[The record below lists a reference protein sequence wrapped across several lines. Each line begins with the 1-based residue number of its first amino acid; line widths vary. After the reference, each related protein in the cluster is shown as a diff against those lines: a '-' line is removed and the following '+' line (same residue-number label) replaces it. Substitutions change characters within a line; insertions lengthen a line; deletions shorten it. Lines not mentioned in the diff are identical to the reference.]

1 MTKKRLRYSELGAP
15 ATPAPS
21 PPELP
26 AMAPTPIVADAPVM
40 AVAAV
45 ADVPVEAV
53 VAPPAP
59 PAPHELPPPRKPRNS
74 TPVELARALAA
85 AQAAERAASGQAPI
99 TPPLI
104 VPPRTVHRSM
114 RDRARARDGIVE
126 LLMFRIGGER
136 FGVELLTVD
145 EVIDL
150 PVIHHVPE
158 MPPAMLGVVT
168 VRGSLTPVYSPHQA
182 LGLPLALRD
191 AVLIFR
197 RKGVRVGI
205 LIDDVDDAI
214 TIDLA
219 ELRETPGAGQ
229 ADSIVLGVMRHA
241 GAVVGLVDAD
251 ALIAACRTAAL
262 LEIA

>member
-1 MTKKRLRYSELGAP
+1 MTKKRLRYSELAAP
-15 ATPAPS
+15 AAPAPAS
-21 PPELP
+21 PEVSAAVPE
-26 AMAPTPIVADAPVM
+26 AAPIVANVPSAT
-40 AVAAV
+40 VA
-45 ADVPVEAV
+45 
-53 VAPPAP
+53 APPAP
-59 PAPHELPPPRKPRNS
+59 AAPTAPLALRKPRNS

-85 AQAAERAASGQAPI
+85 AQAAERAAAGQAPVA
-99 TPPLI
+99 PP
-104 VPPRTVHRSM
+104 VAPPPRTPYRSI
-114 RDRARARDGIVE
+114 RDRARAREGIVE

-197 RKGVRVGI
+197 RGGVRVGI

-219 ELRETPGAGQ
+219 ELRETPGADQ
-229 ADSIVLGVMRHA
+229 ADSVVLGVMRHA
-241 GAVVGLVDAD
+241 GAIVGLVEAD
-251 ALIAACRTAAL
+251 ALIAACQTAAL

>member
-1 MTKKRLRYSELGAP
+1 MTKKRLRYSELAAP
-15 ATPAPS
+15 AAPAPA
-21 PPELP
+21 PPEVSAPVLV
-26 AMAPTPIVADAPVM
+26 PTPIAAGISTV
-40 AVAAV
+40 AVAAS
-45 ADVPVEAV
+45 
-53 VAPPAP
+53 PAP
-59 PAPHELPPPRKPRNS
+59 AAPTAPLAPRKPRNS

-85 AQAAERAASGQAPI
+85 AQAAERAASGQAPVAPPVV
-99 TPPLI
+99 TPRAPY
-104 VPPRTVHRSM
+104 RSM
-114 RDRARARDGIVE
+114 RDRARAREGIVE

-168 VRGSLTPVYSPHQA
+168 VRGSLTPVYSPHHA
-182 LGLPLALRD
+182 LGLPLAQRE

-197 RKGVRVGI
+197 RGGVRVGI

-214 TIDLA
+214 TIDLG
-219 ELRETPGAGQ
+219 ELRETPGADQ
-229 ADSIVLGVMRHA
+229 ADSVVLGVMRHA
-241 GAVVGLVDAD
+241 GAIVGLVEAD
-251 ALIAACRTAAL
+251 ALIAACQTAAL

>member
-1 MTKKRLRYSELGAP
+1 MTKRRLRYSELAAP
-15 ATPAPS
+15 A
-21 PPELP
+21 
-26 AMAPTPIVADAPVM
+26 
-40 AVAAV
+40 
-45 ADVPVEAV
+45 VP
-53 VAPPAP
+53 APPAP
-59 PAPHELPPPRKPRNS
+59 PAPAAPTAPTAPLTPRKPRNS

-85 AQAAERAASGQAPI
+85 AQAAERVASGQAPVALPVV
-99 TPPLI
+99 T
-104 VPPRTVHRSM
+104 PPRTSYRSM
-114 RDRARARDGIVE
+114 RDRARAREGIVD

-168 VRGSLTPVYSPHQA
+168 VRGSLTPVYSPHHA

-197 RKGVRVGI
+197 RGGVRVGI

-219 ELRETPGAGQ
+219 ELRETPGADQ
-229 ADSIVLGVMRHA
+229 VDSVVLGVMRHA
-241 GAVVGLVDAD
+241 GAIVGLVEAD
-251 ALIAACRTAAL
+251 ALIAACQTAAL

>member
-1 MTKKRLRYSELGAP
+1 MTRKRLRYSDLAAPP
-15 ATPAPS
+15 ATPTPAVPTAIV
-21 PPELP
+21 PP
-26 AMAPTPIVADAPVM
+26 PIVAEPQV
-40 AVAAV
+40 VAA
-45 ADVPVEAV
+45 AEAPA
-53 VAPPAP
+53 APETLAP
-59 PAPHELPPPRKPRNS
+59 RQPRNS

-85 AQAAERAASGQAPI
+85 AQAAERSAAGHVHAP
-99 TPPLI
+99 
-104 VPPRTVHRSM
+104 VAVVARPRAMHRSM
-114 RDRARARDGIVE
+114 RDRARAREGIVE

-197 RKGVRVGI
+197 RGAVRVGI

-214 TIDLA
+214 IIDLA
-219 ELRETPGAGQ
+219 ELRETPGADQ
-229 ADSIVLGVMRHA
+229 ADSVVLGVMRHA
-241 GAVVGLVDAD
+241 GFIVGIVEAD
-251 ALIAACRTAAL
+251 ALIAACQAAAL